1 MTAVSLQLQDKLNNL
16 SKKPGVYLFKNR
28 RGEIIYIGKAKV
40 LRNRVRSYF
49 QDSRRFESKTQHLV
63 SRIHDFETIITDTE
77 VEALILEANLVKEH
91 RPRYNIN
98 LKDDKSFPFIRVT
111 NEPYPRIF
119 PTRKIVQDGSRYFGP
134 YTDVYSM
141 KALLSTIK
149 KIFPVRSCN
158 LPLNDKTI
166 NEGKFKVCLNYHIK
180 RCYGPCEGLVSE
192 EEYNETIGYIVEFIK
207 GNTTRIEHNI
217 TQRMQE
223 LATDLKFE
231 QAARLRDQL
240 KSIELFSE
248 RQKVLDSSFSD
259 RDVIATAVDGED
271 ACSVVFRVRHGKLI
285 SKDFFY
291 LENTQDENVVEISKA
306 FLQQFYLKTAEFP
319 TEVFIPGHLGEDH
332 SAVQEW
338 LSQQAGAKVKL
349 TAPQRGEK
357 ARLLQMCERNAKHH
371 LDELLLKKQAAKEY
385 ISGSV
390 KALQN
395 ALKLENAPR
404 RIEGFD
410 ISNIQGT
417 HPVASMVCFINGRAA
432 KNEYRRF
439 KIRSKETP
447 DDFAMMFEAV
457 KRRYTRVLRENK
469 PLPDL
474 ILIDGGKGQLSAA
487 LKALKE
493 VGLEEQPIIALAKR
507 LDEVFVPGQPE
518 AQNVPRDSAGLK
530 LLQRVRDE
538 SHRFAVTFHRQLRK
552 KQSLTSELDV
562 VPGIGIKRKQL
573 LLKSFGS
580 MQNLKSAT
588 VEELQRV
595 NGISEALAKHIY
607 AHIHQETGA

>member
-1 MTAVSLQLQDKLNNL
+1 MTAASLQLQDKLNNL

-119 PTRKIVQDGSRYFGP
+119 PTRKIIQDGSRYFGP

-180 RCYGPCEGLVSE
+180 RCHGPCEGLVSE

-223 LATDLKFE
+223 LAADLKFE

-306 FLQQFYLKTAEFP
+306 FLQQFYLKKKKIKK
-319 TEVFIPGHLGEDH
+319 EVFINGHMGEDH
-332 SAVQEW
+332 
-338 LSQQAGAKVKL
+338 
-349 TAPQRGEK
+349 
-357 ARLLQMCERNAKHH
+357 
-371 LDELLLKKQAAKEY
+371 
-385 ISGSV
+385 
-390 KALQN
+390 
-395 ALKLENAPR
+395 
-404 RIEGFD
+404 
-410 ISNIQGT
+410 
-417 HPVASMVCFINGRAA
+417 
-432 KNEYRRF
+432 
-439 KIRSKETP
+439 
-447 DDFAMMFEAV
+447 
-457 KRRYTRVLRENK
+457 
-469 PLPDL
+469 
-474 ILIDGGKGQLSAA
+474 
-487 LKALKE
+487 
-493 VGLEEQPIIALAKR
+493 
-507 LDEVFVPGQPE
+507 
-518 AQNVPRDSAGLK
+518 
-530 LLQRVRDE
+530 
-538 SHRFAVTFHRQLRK
+538 
-552 KQSLTSELDV
+552 
-562 VPGIGIKRKQL
+562 
-573 LLKSFGS
+573 
-580 MQNLKSAT
+580 
-588 VEELQRV
+588 
-595 NGISEALAKHIY
+595 
-607 AHIHQETGA
+607 